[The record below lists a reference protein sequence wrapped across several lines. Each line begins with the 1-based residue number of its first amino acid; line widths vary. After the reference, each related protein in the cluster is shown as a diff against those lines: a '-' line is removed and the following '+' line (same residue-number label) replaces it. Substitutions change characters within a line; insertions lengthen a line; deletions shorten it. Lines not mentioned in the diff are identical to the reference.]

1 MMKLLSILLICT
13 GIILICISIADT
25 GQADISSLSVKNA
38 SSSAVTMIKIV
49 PSKAGVE
56 QSEKTLSYSDIL
68 NPNEIRSFDLDN
80 NYFYEIQLV
89 DAEGRF
95 CNKKNVRLKYSWQRL
110 AFTDADFGRDGPQ
123 IGVAMG
129 HLKGAAKNNPYKQ
142 VGGTCA
148 LIIWNRTGNT
158 IDHIDIE
165 QDGERQ
171 QYRVT
176 VKSGQQKTI
185 DIRRNVETNVSLY
198 SSKLEY
204 AKSRLIFESNH
215 DFLVFSKKDCCD
227 DTVFGILTVI
237 FESVGSKVKG
247 LFAKAP

>member
-1 MMKLLSILLICT
+1 MMKILCILLICI
-13 GIILICISIADT
+13 GVILICMGIATT
-25 GQADISSLSVKNA
+25 GQADVGSLSIRNA
-38 SSSAVTMIKIV
+38 SSSAVTMIKII

-56 QSEKTLSYSDIL
+56 QPEKTLSFSEIL
-68 NPNEIRSFDLDN
+68 NTNEIRSFDLDN

-95 CNKKNVRLKYSWQRL
+95 AKKSNVRLKYSWQRL
-110 AFTDADFGRDGPQ
+110 AFTDADFGKSGALV
-123 IGVAMG
+123 GVATG
-129 HLKGAAKNNPYKQ
+129 HLKGVVKNNPHRQ
-142 VGGTCA
+142 MGNTCA
-148 LIIWNRTGNT
+148 LIIWNRTGST

-176 VKSGQQKTI
+176 VRNGQQKTI
-185 DIRRNVETNVSLY
+185 DIRRHTETNVSLY
-198 SSKLEY
+198 SSKFEY
-204 AKSRLIFESNH
+204 AKKRLIFESNH
-215 DFLVFSKKDCCD
+215 DFLVFSQKDCCN